1 MKTYRGVVV
10 FRYYQEQTV
19 EAENEDQ
26 AQEIMYSEFHMHK
39 ADGECEILDF
49 EEVKSTE
56 GETK

>member
-10 FRYYQEQTV
+10 FRYHQERTV

-26 AQEIMYSEFHMHK
+26 AQEIMYSDFHTRK

-49 EEVKSTE
+49 EEVKPTE
-56 GETK
+56 GESK

>member
-10 FRYYQEQTV
+10 FRYYQERIV

-26 AQEIMYSEFHMHK
+26 AQEIMYSEFHIHK
-39 ADGECEILDF
+39 ADGESEILDF
-49 EEVKSTE
+49 EEIKSTE